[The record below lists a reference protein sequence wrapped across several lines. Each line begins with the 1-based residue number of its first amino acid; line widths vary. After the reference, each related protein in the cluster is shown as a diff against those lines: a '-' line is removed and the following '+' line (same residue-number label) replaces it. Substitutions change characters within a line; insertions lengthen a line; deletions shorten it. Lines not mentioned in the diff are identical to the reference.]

1 MSKLA
6 EHFLIALNKF
16 DNRHKAPVS
25 DLNFYKNKL
34 WKSESEQC
42 IRKK

>member
-6 EHFLIALNKF
+6 EHFLIALSKC

-25 DLNFYKNKL
+25 NIDFYKNKL
-34 WKSESEQC
+34 WKSTKDTENC
-42 IRKK
+42 